1 MNGDKTMF
9 IVGIKKNNEL
19 QIVAKKSTR
28 KAVYTINVPYPVN
41 GFLENKKAWYDVYKD
56 AIKQYKTHGSA
67 NRMGQDIVSRYN
79 LTEDYEVVELT
90 DDIISNAFDGCPSCG
105 SFEVVETF
113 STHYNRPLL
122 FDKSNMSVTQTGS
135 ANDNGTGEIIRYVCA
150 KCGKD
155 LTDFDFSEFTGD

>member
-1 MNGDKTMF
+1 MF

-19 QIVAKKSTR
+19 EIVAKKSTR
-28 KAVYTINVPYPVN
+28 KAVYTISVPYPAN
-41 GFLENKKAWYDVYKD
+41 GFIENKKAWYDVYKD
-56 AIKQYKTHGSA
+56 AIKQYKTQGSA
-67 NRMGQDIVSRYN
+67 SRMGQDIVSRYN

-90 DDIISNAFDGCPSCG
+90 DDIISNVFDGCPNCG
-105 SFEVVETF
+105 SFEVIETF

-122 FDKSNMSVTQTGS
+122 FDKSNMSATQTDSS
-135 ANDNGTGEIIRYVCA
+135 ADNGTGEIISYSCA

>member
-1 MNGDKTMF
+1 MF

-28 KAVYTINVPYPVN
+28 KAVYTINVPYPKD
-41 GFLENKKAWYDVYKD
+41 GFIENKKAWYGVYKD
-56 AIKQYKTHGSA
+56 VIKQYKTHGSA
-67 NRMGQDIVSRYN
+67 SRMGRDIVSRYN

-90 DDIISNAFDGCPSCG
+90 GDIISNAFEGCPNCG

-122 FDKSNMSVTQTGS
+122 FNKSDMSVTQTGS
-135 ANDNGTGEIIRYVCA
+135 ANDNGTGEIIRYTCA
-150 KCGKD
+150 NCSKD
-155 LTDFDFSEFTGD
+155 LSNFDFSEFTGD

>member
-1 MNGDKTMF
+1 MF

-41 GFLENKKAWYDVYKD
+41 GFLENKKTWYDVYKD

-90 DDIISNAFDGCPSCG
+90 DDIISNAFDGCPNCG

-122 FDKSNMSVTQTGS
+122 FNKSDMSVTQTDS
-135 ANDNGTGEIIRYVCA
+135 ANDNGTGEIIRYTCA
-150 KCGKD
+150 NCSKD
-155 LTDFDFSEFTGD
+155 LSDFDFSEFVSD

>member
-1 MNGDKTMF
+1 MF

-19 QIVAKKSTR
+19 EIIAKKSTR
-28 KAVYTINVPYPVN
+28 KAVYTVNVPYPKD
-41 GFLENKKAWYDVYKD
+41 GFIENKKAWYGIYKD
-56 AIKQYKTHGSA
+56 VIKQYKTFGSA
-67 NRMGQDIVSRYN
+67 SRMGRDIVSRYN
-79 LTEDYEVVELT
+79 LDKDYEVVELT
-90 DDIISNAFDGCPSCG
+90 NEITSNAFDGCPNCG

>member
-1 MNGDKTMF
+1 MF

-19 QIVAKKSTR
+19 QIIAKKSTR
-28 KAVYTINVPYPVN
+28 KAVYTINVPYPAN
-41 GFLENKKAWYDVYKD
+41 GFIENKKTWYDVYKD

-67 NRMGQDIVSRYN
+67 SRMGRDIVSRYN

-90 DDIISNAFDGCPSCG
+90 NEITSNAFDGCPNCG

-135 ANDNGTGEIIRYVCA
+135 ANDNGTGEIIRYVCSN
-150 KCGKD
+150 CGKD
-155 LTDFDFSEFTGD
+155 LTDFDFTEFVSD

>member
-1 MNGDKTMF
+1 MF

-56 AIKQYKTHGSA
+56 VIKQYKAFGSA
-67 NRMGQDIVSRYN
+67 SRMGRDIVSRYN
-79 LTEDYEVVELT
+79 LDKDYEVVELT
-90 DDIISNAFDGCPSCG
+90 NEITSNAFDGCPNCG

>member
-1 MNGDKTMF
+1 MY

-19 QIVAKKSTR
+19 QIIAKKSTR

-41 GFLENKKAWYDVYKD
+41 GFIENKKAWYDVYKD
-56 AIKQYKTHGSA
+56 VIKQYKTFGSA
-67 NRMGQDIVSRYN
+67 SRMGRDIVTRYN
-79 LTEDYEVVELT
+79 LDKDYEVVELT
-90 DDIISNAFDGCPSCG
+90 NEITSNAFDGCPNCG

>member
-1 MNGDKTMF
+1 MF

-28 KAVYTINVPYPVN
+28 KAVYTINVPYPAN
-41 GFLENKKAWYDVYKD
+41 GFIENKKAWYGVYKD

-90 DDIISNAFDGCPSCG
+90 GDIISNAFDGCPNCG

-155 LTDFDFSEFTGD
+155 LTDFDFTEFVSD

>member
-1 MNGDKTMF
+1 MF

-28 KAVYTINVPYPVN
+28 KAVYTISVPYPAN
-41 GFLENKKAWYDVYKD
+41 GFVENKKAWYDIYKD
-56 AIKQYKTHGSA
+56 FIKQYKTQGSA
-67 NRMGQDIVSRYN
+67 NRMGQDIVSRFN
-79 LTEDYEVVELT
+79 TSGDYEVVELT
-90 DDIISNAFDGCPSCG
+90 DDITSNAFDGCPNCG

-135 ANDNGTGEIIRYVCA
+135 ASDNGTGEIISYTCDR
-150 KCGKD
+150 CGKD
-155 LTDFDFSEFTGD
+155 LSDFDFTGFVNDTTIDTW